1 MPRPRALIELRNPS
15 GIAARPTFVGLA
27 IRFWGV
33 VPIALAIALFGVRA
47 CIHTEPIDRLR
58 PVPAQGGDPPGAQP
72 LAGSVLVA
80 RGGPLIIGFQA
91 TKQARLSVNGRELRG
106 SGVVKERIL
115 VPPGPLAI
123 RFVASP
129 GARLVW
135 SPVGRRGD
143 PEYVPATSISPD
155 PPETATFP
163 SGSGATISD
172 GVIALLLLLVL
183 VSSLLMLARARLAKV
198 PRAMWIALGATFAL
212 ALVARWIGLGD
223 QGQTWDE
230 DANWAAGRNYVT
242 NLVGL
247 DFSEPSWSWNFEH
260 PPVMKLL
267 DGIGAQF
274 ADGFGPARALSAIW
288 TALGCALLVP
298 IGARLATV
306 RVGVL
311 AAVIA
316 ALVPPLVA
324 HGQIVGHESPT
335 VLWWSLGVVLALG
348 VHDDLP
354 AANGLR
360 HLVLRMVAVGAA
372 VGIAVASRFVNGLL
386 GPLCVL
392 VIIVRAPRE
401 WRRETVIWIWV
412 TAIAAVVVFVA
423 VWPRMWMHPIAHL
436 QESLAKLKGLHSP
449 EPFLG
454 MITNSPGSVYFVVYL
469 FATTPLGML
478 LAAAGG
484 LARTAV
490 ERTES
495 LLLVLA
501 WLVIPLAVVAS
512 PVRQDGVRYV
522 MPCFLALSLLAAIGI
537 DWLAT
542 RLETRTRHAFVALA
556 AAMTLYLGITLVRT
570 APYYLD
576 YFGEQVGG
584 AGGVQQ
590 RNMLETAWWG
600 EGVDRAVAYVNEHAR
615 PGAIIDRDCILP
627 GHLAWFREDMWAAMT
642 ANPNTAD
649 YIVWYSPS
657 TTTCAVPPAMR
668 EVFTV
673 MHDGAVMV
681 RVYAR
686 Q

>member
-1 MPRPRALIELRNPS
+1 VSWPRAL
-15 GIAARPTFVGLA
+15 

-33 VPIALAIALFGVRA
+33 VPIAFAIALFGLRA
-47 CIHTEPIDRLR
+47 CIHTEPLDRLR
-58 PVPAQGGDPPGAQP
+58 PVYAQGGDPPNAQP
-72 LAGSVLVA
+72 LVGSVLVA

-91 TKQARLSVNGRELRG
+91 TAQARLSVSGRELRG
-106 SGVVKERIL
+106 SGIVKERIL

-143 PEYVPATSISPD
+143 PEYVPASSISPD
-155 PPETATFP
+155 PPETATFS
-163 SGSGATISD
+163 SGSGAAISD
-172 GVIALLLLLVL
+172 GVIALLLVLVL
-183 VSSLLMLARARLAKV
+183 VGSLLMLARARLAKV
-198 PRAMWIALGATFAL
+198 SREMWIALGATFAV

-230 DANWAAGRNYVT
+230 DVNWAAGRNYVT
-242 NLVGL
+242 NVLSL
-247 DFSEPSWSWNFEH
+247 DFSERAWIWNFEH

-267 DGIGAQF
+267 DGIGAQL
-274 ADGFGPARALSAIW
+274 ADGFGPARALSAVW

-298 IGARLATV
+298 IGARLATP

-335 VLWWSLGVVLALG
+335 VLWWSLGVLLALG

-354 AANGLR
+354 ETGGLR
-360 HLVLRMVAVGAA
+360 HLILRMVAVGAA

-386 GPLCVL
+386 GPLCV
-392 VIIVRAPRE
+392 IIIVVRAPRE
-401 WRRETVIWIWV
+401 WRRETVIWLWV
-412 TAIAAVVVFVA
+412 TVIAALLVFVA

-454 MITNSPGSVYFVVYL
+454 MVTNSPGSAYFVVYL
-469 FATTPLGML
+469 FATTPLLML

-484 LARTAV
+484 IARTAV
-490 ERTES
+490 QRTES
-495 LLLVLA
+495 LLLVVA
-501 WLVIPLAVVAS
+501 WLVVPLAVVAS

-522 MPCFLALSLLAAIGI
+522 MPCFLALSLLAALGV
-537 DWLAT
+537 DWLAA
-542 RLETRTRHAFVALA
+542 RFGARTRHAFAALA
-556 AAMTLYLGITLVRT
+556 AVMALYLGFTLVRT

-576 YFGEQVGG
+576 YFGEHVGG
-584 AGGVQQ
+584 AGGVQR

-600 EGVDRAVAYVNEHAR
+600 EGVDRAVAYVNEHAKV
-615 PGAIIDRDCILP
+615 GSIIDRDCILP
-627 GHLAWFREDMWAAMT
+627 AHLAWFREDLWPAMT
-642 ANPNTAD
+642 GNANVAD
-649 YIVWYSPS
+649 YIVWYSPF
-657 TTTCAVPPAMR
+657 TTNCVIPKTLH

-673 MHDGAVMV
+673 THDGAVMA
-681 RVYAR
+681 RVFAR

>member
-1 MPRPRALIELRNPS
+1 MPWPRSLIKLRNPVGS
-15 GIAARPTFVGLA
+15 AAHPTSVGLA
-27 IRFWGV
+27 VRFWGA
-33 VPIALAIALFGVRA
+33 VPIALAIALFGLRA
-47 CIHTEPIDRLR
+47 CIHTNPLDQLR
-58 PVPAQGGDPPGAQP
+58 PAAAQGGDPPSAQP

-91 TKQARLSVNGRELRG
+91 PAQARLSVNGRELRG
-106 SGVVKERIL
+106 TGVVKDRIL
-115 VPPGPLAI
+115 VPAGPLAI
-123 RFVASP
+123 RFVAPP
-129 GARLVW
+129 GSRLVW

-143 PEYVPATSISPD
+143 PEYLPASSLSPD
-155 PPETATFP
+155 PPETATF
-163 SGSGATISD
+163 SSAAGAAVSD
-172 GVIALLLLLVL
+172 GVIALLLLVVL
-183 VSSLLMLARARLAKV
+183 VGSLLMLARARLAKV
-198 PRAMWIALGATFAL
+198 PRTMWIALGATFAL

-230 DANWAAGRNYVT
+230 DVNWAAGRNYVT
-242 NLVGL
+242 NLLSL
-247 DFSEPSWSWNFEH
+247 DFSEPAWIWNFEH

-274 ADGFGPARALSAIW
+274 ADGFGPARALSAVW

-298 IGARLATV
+298 IGARLATP

-335 VLWWSLGVVLALG
+335 VLWWSLGVLLSLG
-348 VHDDLP
+348 VHDDRP
-354 AANGLR
+354 ASGGLR

-392 VIIVRAPRE
+392 IIVVRAPRE

-412 TAIAAVVVFVA
+412 TAIAAVLVFVA

-454 MITNSPGSVYFVVYL
+454 VITNKPGAAYFVVYL
-469 FATTPLGML
+469 LATTPLGML

-484 LARTAV
+484 LARTAFH
-490 ERTES
+490 RSES
-495 LLLVLA
+495 LLLLLA

-522 MPCFLALSLLAAIGI
+522 MPCFLALSLFAALGL

-542 RLETRTRHAFVALA
+542 RLEPRTHRAFAGLA
-556 AAMTLYLGITLVRT
+556 TMLALYLGFTLFRT

-576 YFGEQVGG
+576 YFGEHVGG
-584 AGGVQQ
+584 AGGVQR

-600 EGVDRAVAYVNEHAR
+600 EGVDRAVAYVNEHAK

-642 ANPNTAD
+642 ANPIVAD
-649 YIVWYSPS
+649 YIVWYSPA
-657 TTTCAVPPAMR
+657 TTRCTVPETMH

-673 MHDGAVMV
+673 THDGAVMA

-686 Q
+686 K

>member
-1 MPRPRALIELRNPS
+1 MPRPRALIKLRSPA
-15 GIAARPTFVGLA
+15 GTAEPPTFVGRA

-47 CIHTEPIDRLR
+47 WIHTEPLDRLS

-91 TKQARLSVNGRELRG
+91 TTQARLFVNGRELRG
-106 SGVVKERIL
+106 TGVIKERIL

-123 RFVASP
+123 RFAASP

-135 SPVGRRGD
+135 NPVGRRGD
-143 PEYVPATSISPD
+143 PEYVPASSISPD
-155 PPETATFP
+155 PPDTATFP

-247 DFSEPSWSWNFEH
+247 EFSERAWIWNFEH
-260 PPVMKLL
+260 PPVMKILE
-267 DGIGAQF
+267 GIGAQL

-298 IGARLATV
+298 IGARLATL

-335 VLWWSLGVVLALG
+335 VLWWSLGVLLALG

-360 HLVLRMVAVGAA
+360 PLILRMVAVA
-372 VGIAVASRFVNGLL
+372 
-386 GPLCVL
+386 
-392 VIIVRAPRE
+392 RE
-401 WRRETVIWIWV
+401 LR
-412 TAIAAVVVFVA
+412 
-423 VWPRMWMHPIAHL
+423 
-436 QESLAKLKGLHSP
+436 
-449 EPFLG
+449 
-454 MITNSPGSVYFVVYL
+454 
-469 FATTPLGML
+469 
-478 LAAAGG
+478 AAGRS
-484 LARTAV
+484 A
-490 ERTES
+490 
-495 LLLVLA
+495 
-501 WLVIPLAVVAS
+501 
-512 PVRQDGVRYV
+512 
-522 MPCFLALSLLAAIGI
+522 
-537 DWLAT
+537 
-542 RLETRTRHAFVALA
+542 
-556 AAMTLYLGITLVRT
+556 
-570 APYYLD
+570 
-576 YFGEQVGG
+576 
-584 AGGVQQ
+584 
-590 RNMLETAWWG
+590 
-600 EGVDRAVAYVNEHAR
+600 
-615 PGAIIDRDCILP
+615 
-627 GHLAWFREDMWAAMT
+627 
-642 ANPNTAD
+642 
-649 YIVWYSPS
+649 
-657 TTTCAVPPAMR
+657 
-668 EVFTV
+668 
-673 MHDGAVMV
+673 
-681 RVYAR
+681 
-686 Q
+686 